1 MRLFIFVFL
10 ILIAL
15 GGAATSEATAAVQ
28 VKISLASQ
36 HECDGRRGALCN
48 MGDFNGKGRIRHT
61 CRDLPTAIAASIS
74 SVEPIQLG
82 ADATFDFLLSR
93 YRNSRDVGGSQSRPA
108 RVSRLHPARSAER
121 EDAVR
126 IGEPSRDEQ
135 YQYYGQLLLKTRRH
149 AAGPTGRI

>member
-36 HECDGRRGALCN
+36 SMNVTVDGAPYATWAIST
-48 MGDFNGKGRIRHT
+48 GKEGYGTPAGTYRPQSLRPFH
-61 CRDLPTAIAASIS
+61 RS
-74 SVEPIQLG
+74 
-82 ADATFDFLLSR
+82 SR
-93 YRNSRDVGGSQSRPA
+93 YNWAPMPHSIFFYHGIAIHGTSEVRNLGRPA
-108 RVSRLHPARSAER
+108 SHGCIRLGPQN
-121 EDAVR
+121 D
-126 IGEPSRDEQ
+126 
-135 YQYYGQLLLKTRRH
+135 YGQLLLKTRRH